1 VSTFKPLLAY
11 TVKDMEKLQYPLLA
25 SPKLDGIRCLIR
37 DDQPVSR
44 SLKPIP
50 NHYIQDELAF
60 YPPFDGEL
68 LVGDPLD
75 PAAFNKS
82 TSGIMSHDGNPDFT
96 FWVFDWIEPGTLHLP
111 FHSRLEIAKSMLKTT
126 GERYYRAEIVPHTL
140 VDNHE
145 DLMKLEAHYVALGYE
160 GLMVRSPG
168 GLYKFGR
175 STERQGFLGK
185 VKRFEDTEGTVI
197 GFEELMHNENE
208 AEINELGYQERSH
221 AQAGQVPG
229 NTLGSLEVSHPDWEE
244 TFGIGTGFSADERLT
259 LWQNRDTLKGQ
270 SVKFK
275 HQPSGAK
282 DKPRFPVYLGLRKD

>member
-1 VSTFKPLLAY
+1 MSKFKPLLAY
-11 TVKDMEKLQYPLLA
+11 TIKDVVALQFPVLA

-82 TSGIMSHDGNPDFT
+82 TSGIMSHGGRPDFT

-111 FHSRLEIAKSMLKTT
+111 FSSRLKVAKDMLQAH
-126 GERYYRAEIVPHTL
+126 GEKYYRAEIVPHTKVENAKEL
-140 VDNHE
+140 AE
-145 DLMKLEAHYVALGYE
+145 LEAHYVALGYE
-160 GLMVRSPG
+160 GVMARAPWG
-168 GLYKFGR
+168 PYKYGR
-175 STERQGFLGK
+175 STERQGLLGK
-185 VKRFEDTEGTVI
+185 VKRFADTEGTIV

-229 NTLGSLEVSHPDWEE
+229 DTLGSLVVSHPNWEE
-244 TFGIGTGFSADERLT
+244 KFGIGTGFTADERLT

>member
-1 VSTFKPLLAY
+1 MSKFKPLLAY
-11 TVKDMEKLQYPLLA
+11 TVKDMEKLEYPLLA

-82 TSGIMSHDGNPDFT
+82 TSGIMSHGGNPDFT
-96 FWVFDWIEPGTLHLP
+96 FWVFDWIEPETVHLP
-111 FHSRLEIAKSMLKTT
+111 FEDRLKAAKDMLRAH
-126 GERYYRAEIVPHTL
+126 GEKYYRAEIVPHTKVENAEEL
-140 VDNHE
+140 AE
-145 DLMKLEAHYVALGYE
+145 LEAHYVALGYE
-160 GLMVRSPG
+160 GVMVRTPWGS
-168 GLYKFGR
+168 YKYGR
-175 STERQGFLGK
+175 STERQGLLGK
-185 VKRFEDTEGTVI
+185 VKRFADTEGTIV

-244 TFGIGTGFSADERLT
+244 TFGIGTGFTADERLT
-259 LWQNRDTLKGQ
+259 LWQNRDNLIGQ
-270 SVKFK
+270 KVKFK